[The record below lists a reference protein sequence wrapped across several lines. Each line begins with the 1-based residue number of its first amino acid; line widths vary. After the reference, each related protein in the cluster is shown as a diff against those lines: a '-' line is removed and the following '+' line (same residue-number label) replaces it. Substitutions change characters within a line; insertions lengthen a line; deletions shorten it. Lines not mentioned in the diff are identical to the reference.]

1 MKGAGFF
8 FAPTGLETISFQA
21 KLRRIYLI
29 AMPVAEG
36 SHTLEI
42 DVRFPFDIDR
52 IDRVLTFSRVARTC
66 ASNVISCQSYVI
78 EWIHVVDMY
87 SRL

>member
-52 IDRVLTFSRVARTC
+52 IDRVLTFRRC
-66 ASNVISCQSYVI
+66 SYVHKQCYFRPI
-78 EWIHVVDMY
+78 VCY
-87 SRL
+87 

>member
-21 KLRRIYLI
+21 NLRRIDLI

-36 SHTLEI
+36 PHTLEI
-42 DVRFPFDIDR
+42 DVYFPFDIDR
-52 IDRVLTFSRVARTC
+52 MTFRRVVCTC
-66 ASNVISCQSYVI
+66 TINLISGQSYVI
-78 EWIHVVDMY
+78 EYIHAVD
-87 SRL
+87 